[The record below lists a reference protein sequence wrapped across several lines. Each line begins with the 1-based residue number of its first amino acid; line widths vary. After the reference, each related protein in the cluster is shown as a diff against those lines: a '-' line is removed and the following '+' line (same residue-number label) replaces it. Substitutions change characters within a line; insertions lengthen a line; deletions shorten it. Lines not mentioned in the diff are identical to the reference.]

1 MILLTLSFFSTF
13 LAITHP
19 SGVYSTLLDN
29 VIFESDITLRPL
41 IRYLRLSS
49 IGTYHVISYALTV
62 YLATIARPVFRLI
75 ETEVHPMIDP
85 KAERTIGRKVILC
98 QLSLV
103 IVYSTL
109 FQLLY
114 YLKCSHFVPSVFL
127 ETIVNFSAISAPIAL
142 IGYINACL
150 SAAMREI
157 AEKDLIERYIQR
169 LIVVSV
175 LVCF

>member
-62 YLATIARPVFRLI
+62 YLATITRPVFRLI
-75 ETEVHPMIDP
+75 ETEVHPMIDS

-103 IVYSTL
+103 VVYSTL

-114 YLKCSHFVPSVFL
+114 YLKCSHFVPLVFL